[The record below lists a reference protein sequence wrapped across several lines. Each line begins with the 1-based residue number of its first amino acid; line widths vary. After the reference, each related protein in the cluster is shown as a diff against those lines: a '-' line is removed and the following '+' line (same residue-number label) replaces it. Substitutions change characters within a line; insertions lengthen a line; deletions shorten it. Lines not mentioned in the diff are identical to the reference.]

1 MPRNILTTVTFCEN
15 FPFDAGNPLGGTFE
29 VEGEAEIVGYPGEWG
44 ITNLRV
50 GRRDRNG
57 ALHFH
62 DTPDSP
68 LKKRVMAFL
77 ETHPGFGSDVH
88 DALHEAMQGER
99 MQRGVDRWKAERE
112 DRAAAE

>member
-1 MPRNILTTVTFCEN
+1 MPRNILTTLTFCEN
-15 FPFDAGNPLGGTFE
+15 FPFDASNPLGGAFE

-57 ALHFH
+57 ALHYH
-62 DTPDSP
+62 DTQDSP

-77 ETHPGFGSDVH
+77 ETAPGFASDVH
-88 DALHEAMQGER
+88 DALTLAMDGER
-99 MQRGVDRWKAERE
+99 AERGYSRWKAQRE